1 MKLMQPQFDGEIS
14 LERAIKNRR
23 TRRSFTSRS
32 LTQVQLSQLLWAAY
46 GITDGRGFM
55 RAVPSGGA
63 LYPMDVYAL
72 LGSGGVRDIE
82 EGLYHY
88 EPGTH
93 AVTPMVRGDLRKE
106 LARASLSQMWMA
118 EAPLNLVISAEYGR
132 ITGRYGK
139 RGIRYALMEA
149 GHIAQNIFLQAEAL
163 GLGAGIVGAFDD
175 ERVTETLR
183 LPKNHE
189 PLLIMPVG
197 YTG

>member
-1 MKLMQPQFDGEIS
+1 MKLIQPKFDGDIS
-14 LERAIKNRR
+14 LERTIKNRR
-23 TRRSFTSRS
+23 TCRSFTSKS
-32 LTQVQLSQLLWAAY
+32 LTLVQFSQLLWAAY
-46 GITDGRGFM
+46 GITDDRGFM
-55 RAVPSGGA
+55 RSVPSGGA
-63 LYPMDVYAL
+63 LYPMDIYAL
-72 LGSGGVRDIE
+72 IGNRGVDDIQ

-88 EPGTH
+88 EPRAHSLTQKLG
-93 AVTPMVRGDLRKE
+93 GDLRKE

-132 ITGRYGK
+132 ICGKYGQ

-163 GLGAGIVGAFDD
+163 RLGAGIVGAFDD
-175 ERVTETLR
+175 ERVTGILTLV
-183 LPKNHE
+183 KNHE